1 MLYNIVTFTLYYNA
15 YKSVIK
21 LLSEK
26 MFELQQDT
34 FIYISILIVTLSM
47 VFYAIEGFSIVFKSV
62 IILAFLLVFFS
73 IFPYFNSE
81 GVNLLPPQVILG
93 GFSNTSLIT
102 VISLLI
108 LGQAVVQT
116 RVLDNYISNLI
127 NLFPNNPKIVIFLSL
142 FFVLVLSAF
151 INNTPVVI
159 IFIPILQGIIR
170 DTDNS
175 LSKFLM
181 PLSFVAILGGMTT
194 LIGSSTNLLVSDSLQ
209 TYANIKLNFFEF
221 SLPGMI
227 IAFFGFLFLILFS
240 SFFLKDRSPIAN
252 ELINN
257 SKNNFISQ
265 ISINEDSKLIGQTT
279 KDGKFLGLEKIK
291 ILMIQRGE
299 HAEHGPFDG
308 LVIEKG
314 DILVISS
321 TREQLIEVLNKNIA
335 IISYDSKNSSDE
347 DKKDKII
354 SEAMVTPSSSL
365 IGNTVEN
372 VSFRYRYNCIVI
384 GLQRRSKIITKNFGE
399 LPLEPGDTL
408 LIQGSKDALKNLRTK
423 SDLLPLEWATSEIF
437 DKELANK
444 SLLVFLGVISI
455 GALEILPLVV
465 SALLGVASIMFFKVL
480 SLRQILRSVDNGL
493 LLLIVTSL
501 ALGKIIQETGTAQF
515 LSELLLDLL
524 QDSSNMTVI
533 MSFYIFVSIT
543 TNFISNNACAVL
555 FTPIAI
561 DIADKLNL
569 DPKVMAI
576 ALIFAVNTSFL
587 TPLAYQTNLLVMGP
601 GHYKFIDYVK
611 LGLPL
616 SFICWIVFYLS
627 FPIIF
632 NI

>member
-1 MLYNIVTFTLYYNA
+1 M
-15 YKSVIK
+15 
-21 LLSEK
+21 
-26 MFELQQDT
+26 
-34 FIYISILIVTLSM
+34 
-47 VFYAIEGFSIVFKSV
+47 
-62 IILAFLLVFFS
+62 
-73 IFPYFNSE
+73 
-81 GVNLLPPQVILG
+81 
-93 GFSNTSLIT
+93 
-102 VISLLI
+102 I

-127 NLFPNNPKIVIFLSL
+127 NLFPNNPNIVIILSL
-142 FFVLVLSAF
+142 FFVLILSAF

-170 DTDNS
+170 DTDIS

-194 LIGSSTNLLVSDSLQ
+194 LIGSSTNLLVSDSLE

-221 SLPGMI
+221 SFPGMI
-227 IAFFGFLFLILFS
+227 IAFFGFLFLIFFS
-240 SFFLKDRSPIAN
+240 RFFLKDRSPIAN
-252 ELINN
+252 ELIDK

-265 ISINEDSKLIGQTT
+265 ISINENSSLIGQTT
-279 KDGKFLGLEKIK
+279 KDGKFMGLEKIK

-308 LVIEKG
+308 LIIEKG

-335 IISYDSKNSSDE
+335 SISYDSINSSE
-347 DKKDKII
+347 NDKEDKII

-437 DKELANK
+437 NKDLANK
-444 SLLVFLGVISI
+444 SMLVFLGVISI

-465 SALLGVASIMFFKVL
+465 AALLGVASIMFF
-480 SLRQILRSVDNGL
+480 
-493 LLLIVTSL
+493 
-501 ALGKIIQETGTAQF
+501 
-515 LSELLLDLL
+515 
-524 QDSSNMTVI
+524 
-533 MSFYIFVSIT
+533 
-543 TNFISNNACAVL
+543 
-555 FTPIAI
+555 
-561 DIADKLNL
+561 
-569 DPKVMAI
+569 
-576 ALIFAVNTSFL
+576 
-587 TPLAYQTNLLVMGP
+587 
-601 GHYKFIDYVK
+601 
-611 LGLPL
+611 
-616 SFICWIVFYLS
+616 
-627 FPIIF
+627 
-632 NI
+632 